1 MNGKLSSHNMISGV
15 AYPTDREACHLQT
28 FFSRHFGIPEI
39 SFPVSGDA
47 PVARVSPIGQWL
59 FDYEDHL
66 SHHFQLRR
74 NLFDIDADSIEEHI
88 SSIRGLGQNTKR
100 LLKSTILGNEMFFA
114 FVLLCYL
121 LQREYEYGYSF
132 ERRVDIWQD
141 LAAAGAIL
149 ESYFSSSVHK
159 HFAFAIC
166 E

>member
-1 MNGKLSSHNMISGV
+1 
-15 AYPTDREACHLQT
+15 
-28 FFSRHFGIPEI
+28 
-39 SFPVSGDA
+39 
-47 PVARVSPIGQWL
+47 
-59 FDYEDHL
+59 
-66 SHHFQLRR
+66 
-74 NLFDIDADSIEEHI
+74 
-88 SSIRGLGQNTKR
+88 
-100 LLKSTILGNEMFFA
+100 MFFA